1 MATLTDRL
9 DYILGRK
16 AARSLE
22 EHLGIRTVNDL
33 LRHYPRK
40 YSDGTTVLDENDELE
55 EGEHVTFVDVI
66 TAVKVGNMKPQY
78 DKKTKRTRTRKYV
91 RITLGRRKP
100 VVTATFF
107 NADWM
112 LNDLVEGT
120 RLILSGEVGYFRGTL
135 QLTHPAFLV
144 LESPSGRMIGSKSMK
159 TIASTAGATGDELLA
174 AFDRD
179 FFPIYPA
186 TAKLQT
192 WEIYACVRQVLDVL
206 DPIPEPL
213 PESFLREHNLISEDQ
228 ALRAIHTAERAVER
242 DAAVARLT
250 FDEAIG
256 LQWALVQR
264 RFSDAAGSG
273 PSAPLRDDGLVAALR
288 KQLPFKLTDGQED
301 VLKVISAEL
310 AGTRP
315 MNRMLQGEVGSG
327 KTIVSVLAMLQM
339 VDAGYQ
345 CALLAPTEVLAT
357 QHARS
362 IRDVLGPLAMAGQ
375 LGGAEG
381 ATRVALLTGSMSP
394 QQKRAVRDEVA
405 SGEAGIVVGTHALL
419 QDAVEFHRLGMVVV
433 DEQHRFGVEQR
444 DRLRSKAPD
453 GITPHLLVMTATPI
467 PRTVAL
473 THYGD
478 LETSTLRELPR
489 GRQPITTNTI
499 FASEKPAW
507 LNRAWQRIA
516 EEVAQGRQAYVV
528 ASRIDENDTGPDN
541 APDHKNG
548 SDKTKAGRKSE
559 GGPPP
564 ITVLKL
570 FDRLR
575 AGPLAGLRLGLMHGR
590 LPADEKDA
598 VMNAFRTGEIDVLV
612 CTTVI
617 EVGVDVP
624 NATVM
629 VVMDADRFGI
639 SQLHQLRGR
648 IGRGQHPSLCL
659 LVSRLP
665 STSHAGKRL
674 TAVASTLDGFALAD
688 LDLAERGE
696 GDVLGYNQS
705 GRPITLRFLSL
716 RDHYDIIATAR
727 AFCEQRYRRTPDD
740 PRLAT
745 LAAPFVDSDR
755 VEFLEKA

>member
-1 MATLTDRL
+1 MATLHDRL
-9 DYILGRK
+9 DFVLGKK
-16 AARSLE
+16 AADPLAE
-22 EHLGIRTVNDL
+22 YFGIHTINDL

-40 YSDGTTVLDENDELE
+40 YSDEMTTVSEGEDLE
-55 EGEHVTFVDVI
+55 EGVHVTFVDEI
-66 TAVKVGNMKPQY
+66 TNAELRYTNRQPSREYLVV
-78 DKKTKRTRTRKYV
+78 
-91 RITLGRRKP
+91 TLGHRKP
-100 VVTATFF
+100 KVTATFF
-107 NADWM
+107 NVKY
-112 LNDLVEGT
+112 LKRQLVRGAKVM
-120 RLILSGEVGYFRGTL
+120 LSGEVGYFKGTM

-144 LESPSGRMIGSKSMK
+144 LHETGGVRGSKSLRA
-159 TIASTAGATGDELLA
+159 IAEASGATGEDLLA
-174 AFDRD
+174 AFERD

-186 TAKLQT
+186 NKKVQT

-213 PESFLREHNLISEDQ
+213 PESFLRQHSLITEDQ
-228 ALRAIHTAERAVER
+228 ALRAVHTAERSADR

-250 FDEAIG
+250 YDEAIG
-256 LQWALVQR
+256 LQWALAGR
-264 RFSDAAGSG
+264 RHGELSESG
-273 PSAPLRDDGLVAALR
+273 PAAPRRDDGLVAAMHQR
-288 KQLPFKLTDGQED
+288 LPFELTDGQKG
-301 VLKVISAEL
+301 VLDVISGEL

-345 CALLAPTEVLAT
+345 CALLAPTEVLAA

-362 IRDVLGPLAMAGQ
+362 IGAVLGPLAMAGQ
-375 LGGAEG
+375 LGGGEN
-381 ATRVALLTGSMSP
+381 ATRIALLTGSMSA

-405 SGEAGIVVGTHALL
+405 GGEAGIAIGTHALL
-419 QDAVEFHRLGMVVV
+419 QDAVEFNRLGMVVI

-444 DRLRSKAPD
+444 DRLRGKAPE

-473 THYGD
+473 TYYGD

-489 GRQPITTNTI
+489 GRQPITTNTV
-499 FASEKPAW
+499 FLGERPRW
-507 LNRAWQRIA
+507 LDRVWQRIT
-516 EEVAQGRQAYVV
+516 EEVGEGRQAYVV
-528 ASRIDENDTGPDN
+528 ASRIDET
-541 APDHKNG
+541 
-548 SDKTKAGRKSE
+548 DKTANDKE

-564 ITVLKL
+564 ITVVEL

-575 AGPLAGLRLGLMHGR
+575 RGPLSGLRLGLMHGR

-598 VMNAFRTGEIDVLV
+598 VMAAFRAGEIDVLV

-659 LVSRLP
+659 LVTKLP
-665 STSHAGKRL
+665 QGSKAGARL

-688 LDLAERGE
+688 LDLRERQE

-705 GRPITLRFLSL
+705 GRAITLRFLSL
-716 RDHYDIIATAR
+716 QEHLDIIVTAR
-727 AFCEQRYRRTPDD
+727 DFCARLYEQD
-740 PRLAT
+740 PANPGMAALAE
-745 LAAPFVDSDR
+745 PFVDTDR
-755 VEFLEKA
+755 VEFLDKA